1 MASPYRRR
9 RPLLVRNLWVY
20 RRLVLL
26 AMVLGMILWFIWINH
41 TPVTVYFPF
50 GLGAIESTSGVVILL
65 SMLTGV
71 ILSALSVAV
80 FVAIR
85 QIKRPAAPPEEPSPP
100 GKSTGVLDDDL
111 PPPGYAART
120 DEGFSGTGWTAR

>member
-26 AMVLGMILWFIWINH
+26 AMILGLILWFIWINH

-65 SMLTGV
+65 SMLVGV

-80 FVAIR
+80 FVAVR
-85 QIKRPAAPPEEPSPP
+85 QIKKPTPPPEEPSRPEKPP
-100 GKSTGVLDDDL
+100 GVLDDDL

-120 DEGFSGTGWTAR
+120 DEGFPGAGWTTR